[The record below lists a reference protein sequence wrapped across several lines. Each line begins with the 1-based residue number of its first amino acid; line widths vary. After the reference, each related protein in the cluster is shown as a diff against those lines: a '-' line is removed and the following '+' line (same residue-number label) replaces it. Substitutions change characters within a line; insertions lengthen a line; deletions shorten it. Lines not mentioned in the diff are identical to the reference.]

1 VAGAGAGGLSEAVL
15 DAVDRRLL
23 DLLQRDFPLNARP
36 FAAIGERLGLPE
48 DEVLARVRRLKGTD
62 KGRLIRQIGA
72 IFDTTALGYK
82 STLVAMQVPEDEVD
96 RAAAAAVN
104 RHPGVS
110 HNYQRD
116 HAWNLWF
123 TLAVPPDEDLEASV
137 QTLVDQAGG
146 YPYHLLPAL
155 SVFKIGVQLD
165 MEGGNVSPLD
175 SAQGDRPTPA
185 SAPSARDRAFIR
197 ELQEDIE
204 IVPQPFAGI
213 AERLG
218 VSQEEVLAWLH
229 EAKATGWL
237 RRFAAVLS
245 QRQAGYVAN
254 GMVAWRVPEDRIE
267 KAAAVAASLPQ
278 ISHCYQ
284 RPTYPDWPYN
294 LFTLIHAK
302 SREDCRAIA
311 AKVSQA
317 TGVSDYVILFSTK
330 EYKKERLKYFVSPE
344 EVMTS
349 SSQSLYADAQRYMPG
364 GVNSPV
370 RAFSAVGGEPLFI
383 AKGEGPYIYDV
394 DGRRYIDYVL
404 SWGPLILGHAHP
416 QVVSALKKAAERGIS
431 YGAPTTLET
440 ELAKRVV
447 EAVPSIEM
455 VRFVNSG
462 TEATM
467 SALRLARAY
476 TGRSKII
483 KFEGCYHGHADF
495 LLVRAGSGVATLG
508 LPDSA
513 GVPEGIAQDTL
524 VAPYNDLQ
532 AVDRLFSENRAQI
545 AAVIVEP
552 VAGNMGVIPPEPGFL
567 AGLRA
572 VTKAEGALLV
582 FDEVITGFR
591 VAYGG
596 AQALYGVA
604 PDLTCLGKVIGGG
617 LPVGAYG
624 GRREIMAMVAPL
636 GPVYQ
641 AGTLSGNPLAMTAG
655 IETLKVLAEP
665 GAYERLEERSARL
678 AEGLRAAAEAARIP
692 IFQTRVG
699 SMFCTF
705 FSTER
710 VVDYASAKRSDTNR
724 YARFFRAM
732 LASGVYLAPSQFEAG
747 FLSLAH
753 SEQDI
758 ERTVQAA
765 EAAFAGLGG

>member
-1 VAGAGAGGLSEAVL
+1 MAKAKETTVEQLNT
-15 DAVDRRLL
+15 VDRRLL
-23 DLLQRDFPLNARP
+23 DILQHDFPPTVRP

-48 DEVLARVRRLKGTD
+48 EEVLARVRCLKSAD
-62 KGRLIRQIGA
+62 KGRLIRQISA

-82 STLVAMQVPEDEVD
+82 STLVAMQAPHDEID
-96 RAAAAAVN
+96 RAAAAIN

-116 HAWNLWF
+116 HTWNLWF
-123 TLAVPPDEDLEASV
+123 TLAVPPQDDLEAAV
-137 QTLVDQAGG
+137 EALVDEAGG
-146 YPYHLLPAL
+146 YPYRLFPAL
-155 SVFKIGVQLD
+155 RVFKIGMQLD
-165 MEGGNVSPLD
+165 MEAAGDIAPLD
-175 SAQGDRPTPA
+175 SPPVSRPTH
-185 SAPSARDRAFIR
+185 APTSRDAAFIR

-204 IVPQPFAGI
+204 IVPQPFAGV
-213 AERLG
+213 ADRLG
-218 VSQEEVLAWLH
+218 VPQDEVLAWLQ
-229 EAKATGWL
+229 EAKAAGWL
-237 RRFAAVLS
+237 RRFAAVLHH
-245 QRQAGYVAN
+245 REAGYVAN
-254 GMVAWRVPEDRIE
+254 GMVAWRVPDGSIE
-267 KAAAVAASLPQ
+267 SVATFAASLPQ

-294 LFTLIHAK
+294 LFTMIHAK
-302 SREDCRAIA
+302 SKVDCRALAQKI
-311 AKVSQA
+311 SQE
-317 TGVSDYVILFSTK
+317 TGASDYVILFSTK
-330 EYKKERLKYFVSPE
+330 EYKKLRPKYFAPAQ
-344 EVMTS
+344 EVTTS
-349 SSQSLYADAQRYMPG
+349 RSQSLHAEAQRYMPG

-370 RAFSAVGGEPLFI
+370 RAFRAVGGEPLFI
-383 AKGEGPYIYDV
+383 ARGEGPYIYDA

-416 QVVSALKKAAERGIS
+416 QVVSALKEATERGIS
-431 YGAPTTLET
+431 YGAPTALET

-455 VRFVNSG
+455 VRFVSSG

-467 SALRLARAY
+467 SALRLARAF

-495 LLVRAGSGVATLG
+495 LLARAGSGVTTLG

-513 GVPEGIAQDTL
+513 GVPEGMAQDTL

-532 AVDRLFSENRAQI
+532 AVDRLFSENRGEI

-567 AGLRA
+567 EELQKL
-572 VTKAEGALLV
+572 TKAEGALLI

-591 VAYGG
+591 LAYGG
-596 AQALYGVA
+596 AQALYGVT

-624 GRREIMAMVAPL
+624 GRREIMEMVAPL

-641 AGTLSGNPLAMTAG
+641 AGTLSGNPLSMTAG
-655 IETLKVLAEP
+655 IETLKLLAEP
-665 GAYERLEERSARL
+665 GVYQRLEEKSARL
-678 AEGLRAAAEAARIP
+678 AAGLRAAAEAARAP
-692 IFQTRVG
+692 VFQTRVG

-705 FSTER
+705 FSVER
-710 VVDYASAKRSDTNR
+710 VIDHASAKSSDSSK

-732 LASGVYLAPSQFEAG
+732 LANGVYLAPSQFEAG

-753 SEQDI
+753 SNEDI
-758 ERTVQAA
+758 ERTIEAA
-765 EAAFAGLGG
+765 EAAFAGVGR

>member
-1 VAGAGAGGLSEAVL
+1 VAGAGAGGIGGAVL

-23 DLLQRDFPLNARP
+23 DLLQRDFPLDARP

-48 DEVLARVRRLKGTD
+48 EEVLARVRRLKGAET
-62 KGRLIRQIGA
+62 GRLIRQISA

-82 STLVAMQVPEDEVD
+82 STLVAMQVPEDEVE
-96 RAAAAAVN
+96 RAAAAIN

-137 QTLVDQAGG
+137 QALVDETGG
-146 YPYHLLPAL
+146 YPYRLLPAL
-155 SVFKIGVQLD
+155 RAFKIGVQLD
-165 MEGGNVSPLD
+165 MEGAGDISPAE
-175 SAQGDRPTPA
+175 STQGSRATPA
-185 SAPSARDRAFIR
+185 AAPSARDRAFIR

-204 IVPQPFAGI
+204 IVPQPFAGV

-229 EAKATGWL
+229 EAKAAGWL
-237 RRFAAVLS
+237 RRFAAVLR
-245 QRQAGYVAN
+245 QQQAGYVAN
-254 GMVAWRVPEDRIE
+254 GMAVWRVPEDSVE

-278 ISHCYQ
+278 VSHCYQ

-302 SREDCRAIA
+302 SREDCQAIA
-311 AKVSQA
+311 GRISQA
-317 TGVSDYVILFSTK
+317 TGVSEYAILFSTK
-330 EYKKERLKYFVSPE
+330 EYKKERVRYFVSAQ

-349 SSQSLYADAQRYMPG
+349 KSHILYTEAQRYMPG

-416 QVVSALKKAAERGIS
+416 QVVSALKEAAERGIS
-431 YGAPTTLET
+431 YGAPTALET

-447 EAVPSIEM
+447 EAVLSIEM

-495 LLVRAGSGVATLG
+495 LLVRAGSGVTTLG

-524 VAPYNDLQ
+524 VAPYNDLP

-582 FDEVITGFR
+582 FDEVVTGFR

-596 AQALYGVA
+596 AQALYGVT
-604 PDLTCLGKVIGGG
+604 PDLTCLGKVVGGG
-617 LPVGAYG
+617 LPVGTYG
-624 GRREIMAMVAPL
+624 GRREIMEMVAPL

-641 AGTLSGNPLAMTAG
+641 AGTLAGNPLTMTAG

-665 GAYERLEERSARL
+665 GAYERLEERSTRL
-678 AEGLRAAAEAARIP
+678 ADGLRAAAKAAGVP
-692 IFQTRVG
+692 VFQTRVG

-705 FSTER
+705 FSGER
-710 VVDYASAKRSDTNR
+710 VVDYASAKRSDTSR

-753 SEQDI
+753 GEQDI

-765 EAAFAGLGG
+765 EEAFAGIGE